1 MKIKKMVYTLERMR
15 KSLWESIKEAESK
28 QQKEAFI
35 NLLYSDVEK
44 VIFALNTLYANMT
57 SKEYQEL
64 DFNKVMT
71 K

>member
-35 NLLYSDVEK
+35 NQLYGDVEK

-57 SKEYQEL
+57 SKEYNEL
-64 DFNKVMT
+64 DFNRVMT